1 MPFPRSIRADTGKPG
16 RMRDTFADS
25 PKVGGHPGIPC
36 RKGQAPS
43 QRGRGCGFAQR
54 CGKRGRGCAERRGRR
69 SLPGRK
75 RIRRRW
81 WLVFAVAAPGAPGS
95 ARPITEVLRI
105 RRMFVIISPLL
116 PGRRDAAPYRVAVRF
131 PFPSPSGGRWHPP
144 IPREADDGRGRTR
157 PLANGKS
164 FANSR
169 VRCHFHIALP
179 PRSPSPAALVDG
191 TLPRWGRERERALP
205 CKPPPLI
212 PPRDNT
218 ALLSS
223 RWAGICSGPDRSS

>member
-16 RMRDTFADS
+16 RMRDTFANS
-25 PKVGGHPGIPC
+25 PKVGGHPGVPC

-43 QRGRGCGFAQR
+43 LRGRGY
-54 CGKRGRGCAERRGRR
+54 AERRGRR

-81 WLVFAVAAPGAPGS
+81 WLVFAVAARRAGGS
-95 ARPITEVLRI
+95 ARPTTEVLRI
-105 RRMFVIISPLL
+105 RRTFVIISPLL
-116 PGRRDAAPYRVAVRF
+116 PGRRDAAPYKAAVRF

-157 PLANGKS
+157 PFANGKS
-164 FANSR
+164 LHTPC

-179 PRSPSPAALVDG
+179 SRSPSPAAA
-191 TLPRWGRERERALP
+191 RH
-205 CKPPPLI
+205 PPPLGEGTGAGVAVQTA
-212 PPRDNT
+212 PAHSTPR
-218 ALLSS
+218 
-223 RWAGICSGPDRSS
+223 